1 MDESI
6 EIKNRRYDKIFNH
19 ITQSLTPYLKNKDI
33 ELSMVRTGVIIDD
46 VMEIISLV
54 ASNST
59 TYATFT
65 VERDIFK
72 VITVNVKPVC
82 FDKYFGIFELKDRN
96 SIIDY
101 LKSFEGLDLYLYEK
115 EELQ

>member
-6 EIKNRRYDKIFNH
+6 EIKNRRYNKIFNH
-19 ITQSLTPYLKNKDI
+19 ITQALTPYLKDKNI

-65 VERDIFK
+65 VVRDKFQ
-72 VITVNVKPVC
+72 VISVCVKPVS
-82 FDKYFGIFELKDRN
+82 FDKYFGVFELKDRN
-96 SIIDY
+96 TIIDY
-101 LKSFEGLDLYLYEK
+101 LKSFEGLDLELYEK
-115 EELQ
+115 EEIQ